1 MVKRE
6 VILLAE
12 CLHQLWLLIRCLN
25 DFSIFPLGSF
35 FTIIVGMI
43 EKKTVNQNNTFRFHD
58 SPMFLSK
65 DTAPQNLGNIYPFFV
80 IINEKDEHAE
90 FIYCMLNLAK
100 QYAISIHVLLALLE
114 RDRIRKQ
121 YTNTHAVTCIPN
133 CIPVCMCRF
142 CVLCYGFGLSGA
154 HASLLD
160 WSKIWGNCFLN
171 CIHGVLLLSNRFRLH
186 IFRWKG
192 LFIQPS
198 WIIWSQFF
206 AELCIWSIG

>member
-1 MVKRE
+1 MIINPRSPSPLHLISKCFFFMNWTPSLIATWIRPWWSCLSAFCINRKYGGQALRGE
-6 VILLAE
+6 RRGGGGLAGPVRIG
-12 CLHQLWLLIRCLN
+12 LIGSRV

-160 WSKIWGNCFLN
+160 
-171 CIHGVLLLSNRFRLH
+171 
-186 IFRWKG
+186 
-192 LFIQPS
+192 
-198 WIIWSQFF
+198 
-206 AELCIWSIG
+206 